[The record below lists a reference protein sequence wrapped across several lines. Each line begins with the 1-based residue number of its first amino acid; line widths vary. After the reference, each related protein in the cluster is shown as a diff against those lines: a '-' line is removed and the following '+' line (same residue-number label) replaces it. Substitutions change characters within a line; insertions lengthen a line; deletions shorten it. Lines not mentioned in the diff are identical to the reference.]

1 MSTAAGAAGSTGHD
15 VEALQAACDELVRTA
30 ADPAAARAVV
40 VRVWALGVSSTDEL
54 LAGLCAAAA
63 TAAERT
69 GTPPD
74 AVELLALVGRQE
86 DALRLRGAVERGL
99 DAHDRAVHE
108 AARARR
114 AVLAARAAVRIASTA
129 QHRGAAARAA

>member
-1 MSTAAGAAGSTGHD
+1 MSTAAGAAGWTGPD

-30 ADPAAARAVV
+30 ADPTV
-40 VRVWALGVSSTDEL
+40 VRALVVRLWALGASSTDEL
-54 LAGLCAAAA
+54 VSGLCAAAE

-74 AVELLALVGRQE
+74 AADLLALVGRPV
-86 DALRLRGAVERGL
+86 DSVRLRDAVERGL
-99 DAHDRAVHE
+99 DAHDRAAHE

-114 AVLAARAAVRIASTA
+114 AVLAARAAVRIAGTA
-129 QHRGAAARAA
+129 QHRRATARAA